1 MHRGNLRQQKVHLW
15 KKLLRV
21 REKEGR
27 GGVERVGRKVGLMKE
42 GDGGISRRER
52 EERGK
57 EEGERN
63 TQKISV

>member
-1 MHRGNLRQQKVHLW
+1 M
-15 KKLLRV
+15 
-21 REKEGR
+21 KEGDGGISRREREER
-27 GGVERVGRKVGLMKE
+27 GKVGLMKE